1 MEKSIKQYFFYSLAK
16 SVSPKVCQ
24 VMPPLMGSEGKSNFH
39 KGLGARSER
48 EKTSPSGDLRVGKS
62 N

>member
-16 SVSPKVCQ
+16 FVSPKVCQ

-39 KGLGARSER
+39 KGLGARLRGER
-48 EKTSPSGDLRVGKS
+48 PVPQGT
-62 N
+62 